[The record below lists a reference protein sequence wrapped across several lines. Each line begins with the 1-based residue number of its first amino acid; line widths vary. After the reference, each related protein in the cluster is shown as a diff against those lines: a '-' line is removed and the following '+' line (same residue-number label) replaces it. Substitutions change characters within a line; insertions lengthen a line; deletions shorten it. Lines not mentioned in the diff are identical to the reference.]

1 MASRPTARDVKH
13 VLLGIFW
20 KRCAAH
26 SCEVMLLL
34 LIIHGSGHLLLRAD
48 RRIAQKHPKASKA
61 KRHSDGRGLGER
73 PESRFGGGQLTWLVR
88 NDVKRSWASSE
99 RERESCMFLPPIES
113 SKAMAYYGILY
124 IMSMG
129 GCELDLCDQQNNPD
143 IGGTVS

>member
-99 RERESCMFLPPIES
+99 RERELHVF
-113 SKAMAYYGILY
+113 A
-124 IMSMG
+124 
-129 GCELDLCDQQNNPD
+129 PD
-143 IGGTVS
+143 